1 MGAFDP
7 GPVKGPPYHLRI
19 STPEELATHKRLIS
33 KMEALQKAY
42 AEKHNLTRSTE
53 NHEPDKVQTDG

>member
-7 GPVKGPPYHLRI
+7 GPVKGIPYHLRP

-33 KMEALQKAY
+33 KMEALKKAY
-42 AEKHNLTRSTE
+42 AERHNLTRGTE
-53 NHEPDKVQTDG
+53 NHESNKVQTD

>member
-7 GPVKGPPYHLRI
+7 GPHKGTPYHLRP